1 MNGSDDQNVEAE
13 LEQVRS
19 ACDRAESQV
28 SSLRFSYSDP
38 EPHFD
43 RSRVKGLVAELIE
56 VRDERFT
63 NAIEVCAGG
72 KLYQVVVDTDETG
85 SALLKKGRLQRRVT
99 IIPLNRIR
107 HHTLPPAKVLQ
118 AQRLAPQGSVSLAL
132 TLVGYS
138 ESVQEAIEY
147 VFGTTLVCETLD
159 VARKVA
165 FHPGVRART
174 VTLDGD
180 IVDPSGVLEGGAR
193 SRSVPVLQLLAEA
206 NQLRD
211 RRVALEQEAAQL
223 RASFERLRGK
233 RQEEQRVQGRLE
245 LELHNMEV
253 LERSAGGES
262 TRLESE
268 KAARTKEIAE
278 LRSLLEEA
286 VGEEKR
292 GEAHLRDLEAKER
305 EMKAAG
311 ASSVQALMESVEAC
325 RQSAKMKAKAAE
337 SGANE
342 AEEQR
347 LEEEEQRRQLGEME
361 AAIAAQREA
370 LATHAKVVEA
380 LEAKMRAMKEEYDR
394 VKREAT
400 AKREEAHRQ
409 SEEVQEYQRELEAR
423 NREMEE
429 AEAKRKQ
436 VAGRK
441 AKLQKARAD
450 AESRMQSLL
459 SQFAWLS
466 SEESEFGKEGTDYDF
481 ARLDPK
487 ELRARIASLEEEQEH
502 LGRRLNKKVLG
513 MMEKAESEYQE
524 LLKKRRI
531 IENDRSQIVKVIDE
545 LDIKKKETLASTYAK
560 VNRDFGSIF
569 STLLPGASARL
580 DPPAGG
586 TVLDGLEVRVA
597 FGGKEKESLSELSGG
612 QRSLLALS
620 LVLALLLFKPA
631 PMYILD
637 EVDAALD
644 LSHTQNIGRM
654 LRKHFGQSQFI
665 VVSLKEGMFTNANVI
680 FRTKFVDGVSTVTRT
695 VGQILQDEEREGK
708 GEKGKESKR
717 RRV

>member
-233 RQEEQRVQGRLE
+233 RQTGAGAAQHGGAGEKCGRRIDATG
-245 LELHNMEV
+245 
-253 LERSAGGES
+253 EREGGENEGD
-262 TRLESE
+262 RG
-268 KAARTKEIAE
+268 AAK
-278 LRSLLEEA
+278 
-286 VGEEKR
+286 
-292 GEAHLRDLEAKER
+292 
-305 EMKAAG
+305 
-311 ASSVQALMESVEAC
+311 
-325 RQSAKMKAKAAE
+325 
-337 SGANE
+337 
-342 AEEQR
+342 
-347 LEEEEQRRQLGEME
+347 
-361 AAIAAQREA
+361 
-370 LATHAKVVEA
+370 
-380 LEAKMRAMKEEYDR
+380 
-394 VKREAT
+394 
-400 AKREEAHRQ
+400 
-409 SEEVQEYQRELEAR
+409 
-423 NREMEE
+423 
-429 AEAKRKQ
+429 
-436 VAGRK
+436 
-441 AKLQKARAD
+441 
-450 AESRMQSLL
+450 
-459 SQFAWLS
+459 
-466 SEESEFGKEGTDYDF
+466 
-481 ARLDPK
+481 
-487 ELRARIASLEEEQEH
+487 
-502 LGRRLNKKVLG
+502 
-513 MMEKAESEYQE
+513 
-524 LLKKRRI
+524 
-531 IENDRSQIVKVIDE
+531 
-545 LDIKKKETLASTYAK
+545 
-560 VNRDFGSIF
+560 
-569 STLLPGASARL
+569 
-580 DPPAGG
+580 PAGG
-586 TVLDGLEVRVA
+586 
-597 FGGKEKESLSELSGG
+597 SGG
-612 QRSLLALS
+612 RRKARRSAFARS
-620 LVLALLLFKPA
+620 GGEGAGN
-631 PMYILD
+631 
-637 EVDAALD
+637 E
-644 LSHTQNIGRM
+644 SGGR
-654 LRKHFGQSQFI
+654 
-665 VVSLKEGMFTNANVI
+665 E
-680 FRTKFVDGVSTVTRT
+680 
-695 VGQILQDEEREGK
+695 
-708 GEKGKESKR
+708 
-717 RRV
+717 